1 MANGEPNLFQ
11 FLQRFY
17 TTPAALE
24 MQPVLVLDTSAVIDL
39 DQAYQK
45 RYGLRRATQFLD
57 HLKDTATNLR
67 ILIPPM
73 IKDEIASHRDY
84 SIGGRPEI
92 SPQTLERV
100 LQYQSRDTAVQ
111 EFITQQKDRI
121 DRARYCLRL
130 LYPQVCNG
138 KKGERDPIS
147 RQDWAVVY
155 LAISLGVFS
164 EDRLAKNKKVDLPNL
179 LQGCYTTA
187 VLTSDYHVYALL
199 DRVFEEPEGV
209 ELTHFL
215 KPVNVRAYTIN
226 GTR

>member
-1 MANGEPNLFQ
+1 
-11 FLQRFY
+11 
-17 TTPAALE
+17 
-24 MQPVLVLDTSAVIDL
+24 MQPILVLDTSAVIDL

-45 RYGLRRATQFLD
+45 RYGLLRASQFLT
-57 HLKDTATNLR
+57 HLQATAPGLKV
-67 ILIPPM
+67 LVPPS

-92 SPQTLERV
+92 SPQTLKRV

-121 DRARYCLRL
+121 DQARYCLRL

-147 RQDWAVVY
+147 LQDWSIID

-164 EDRLAKNKKVDLPNL
+164 ENQLAQNKENNL
-179 LQGCYTTA
+179 LNPLQGCYTTA
-187 VLTSDYHVYALL
+187 VLTSDYHVYAMIN
-199 DRVFEEPEGV
+199 RVFEEPEGV

-215 KPVNVRAYTIN
+215 KPVNVRAYTMN
-226 GTR
+226 GTA